1 MPSLSF
7 AATKSLILM
16 GIVAVVFVTIVL
28 VLALISSALSGI
40 YSAAVYRYAAEGQLS
55 EHFSRE
61 LVTEAFHSKSA

>member
-1 MPSLSF
+1 MF
-7 AATKSLILM
+7 IAVAATKSLILM

-55 EHFSRE
+55 EHFSRD
-61 LVTEAFHSKSA
+61 LVTEAFHAKSA

>member
-1 MPSLSF
+1 
-7 AATKSLILM
+7 M
-16 GIVAVVFVTIVL
+16 GMVVFVFVTIVL
-28 VLALISSALSGI
+28 VLSLLSSALSGI